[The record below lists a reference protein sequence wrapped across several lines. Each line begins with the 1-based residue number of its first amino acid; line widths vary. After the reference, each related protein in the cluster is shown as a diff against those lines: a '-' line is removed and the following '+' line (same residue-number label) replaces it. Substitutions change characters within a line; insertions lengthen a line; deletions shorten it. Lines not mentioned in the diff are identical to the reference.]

1 MPCMSMYPIMIRKQD
16 RNCSNGS
23 EDESFE
29 LLRSAG
35 REQYQRAGNHVI
47 FS

>member
-1 MPCMSMYPIMIRKQD
+1 MSMYPIMIRKQD
-16 RNCSNGS
+16 RNCSNS
-23 EDESFE
+23 QEDESSE

-35 REQYQRAGNHVI
+35 REQYQRTVNHVI